1 MTAAAV
7 AFVAA
12 TRLPARARG
21 DARSKRADAGSRRG
35 KTRAN
40 RELAAGD
47 WHAAV
52 SPHFVLMRHSP
63 PLVVLAA
70 ALAAA
75 QAVAQDPAAA
85 RRAALARAAQSQPS
99 DPNANL
105 GAVPVAQTPSQGGSL
120 TGPLTQLDI
129 SVDLMMAVGTSSE
142 RDGGI
147 GELQGGAHDPRK
159 RGFTLQQAE
168 VQMNGAVDP
177 WFRGQFVLVSSLD
190 ADEGE
195 TIVEVEEAWLTT
207 QQLPANLQLK
217 AGHYLTDFGRLN
229 AIHPH
234 AWDYQDQPVVMTR
247 FFGADGLRSPG
258 ARLSWLAPTKTYFE
272 AMLGVQNAN
281 GETLQSFLANDEV
294 YEERPVGGRFLDED
308 ARDLRT
314 LGDMMWHGRLATATD
329 FTPAH
334 TLGGGVSAAIG
345 PNATGVGS
353 DTVIYGADFMYRWR
367 AIDNRR
373 GYPFFKLQGEVMA
386 RAFDAAAQ
394 DASQFDPANADVLP
408 GETLDDWGA
417 YLYAVYGFDV
427 GWAVGLRGE
436 FCSGSGA
443 SYIDGAFDRS
453 LDPWRA
459 DRTRISPM
467 LSYQTSEYSRVRLQY
482 NWDDS
487 DHLDDVAHTVW
498 LGFEILIGPHQPH
511 SY

>member
-1 MTAAAV
+1 MRYACSLV
-7 AFVAA
+7 A
-12 TRLPARARG
+12 
-21 DARSKRADAGSRRG
+21 
-35 KTRAN
+35 
-40 RELAAGD
+40 
-47 WHAAV
+47 
-52 SPHFVLMRHSP
+52 
-63 PLVVLAA
+63 LAA

-75 QAVAQDPAAA
+75 NAVAQDPAAN
-85 RRAALARAAQSQPS
+85 RRAALARAAQAQPA

-105 GAVPVAQTPSQGGSL
+105 GAVPVAQTSGQGGSL

-129 SVDLMMAVGTSSE
+129 SVDLMMAVGASSA
-142 RDGGI
+142 RDGVI

-177 WFRGQFVLVSSLD
+177 WFRGQFVLVTSLD

-207 QQLPANLQLK
+207 QQLPANMQLK

-229 AIHPH
+229 QIHPH

-247 FFGADGLRSPG
+247 FFGADGLRAPG
-258 ARLSWLAPTKTYFE
+258 ARLSWLAPTRTYFE
-272 AMLGVQNAN
+272 ALIGVQNAN

-314 LGDMMWHGRLATATD
+314 LGDVLWHARLATATD

-334 TLGGGVSAAIG
+334 TLGGGVSAAFG
-345 PNATGVGS
+345 PNATGVGA

-394 DASQFDPANADVLP
+394 VDDSGATPVDLP
-408 GETLDDWGA
+408 SDTLEDWGA

-436 FCSGSGA
+436 ICSGSGA
-443 SYIDGAFDRS
+443 SYLGDGEFERAG
-453 LDPWRA
+453 DPWRA

-487 DHLDDVAHTVW
+487 DHLDDVAHSVW

>member
-1 MTAAAV
+1 MRYACSLV
-7 AFVAA
+7 A
-12 TRLPARARG
+12 
-21 DARSKRADAGSRRG
+21 
-35 KTRAN
+35 
-40 RELAAGD
+40 
-47 WHAAV
+47 
-52 SPHFVLMRHSP
+52 
-63 PLVVLAA
+63 LAA

-75 QAVAQDPAAA
+75 NAVAQDPAAN
-85 RRAALARAAQSQPS
+85 RRAALARAAQAQPA

-105 GAVPVAQTPSQGGSL
+105 GAVPVAQTSGQGGSL

-129 SVDLMMAVGTSSE
+129 SVDLMMAVGASSA
-142 RDGGI
+142 RDGVI

-177 WFRGQFVLVSSLD
+177 WFRGQFVLVTSLD

-207 QQLPANLQLK
+207 QQLPANMQLK

-229 AIHPH
+229 QIHPH

-247 FFGADGLRSPG
+247 FFGADGLRAPG
-258 ARLSWLAPTKTYFE
+258 ARLSWLAPTRTYFE
-272 AMLGVQNAN
+272 ALIGVQNAN

-294 YEERPVGGRFLDED
+294 YEERAVGGRFLDEE
-308 ARDLRT
+308 ARDVRS
-314 LGDMMWHGRLATATD
+314 LGDVLWHARLATATD

-334 TLGGGVSAAIG
+334 TLGGGVSAAFG
-345 PNATGVGS
+345 PNATGVGA

-394 DASQFDPANADVLP
+394 VDDNSGSPVDLP
-408 GETLDDWGA
+408 SDTLDDWGA

-436 FCSGSGA
+436 VCSGAGA
-443 SYIDGAFDRS
+443 SYLGAGAFDRAD
-453 LDPWRA
+453 DPWRA

-487 DHLDDVAHTVW
+487 DHLDDVAHSVW